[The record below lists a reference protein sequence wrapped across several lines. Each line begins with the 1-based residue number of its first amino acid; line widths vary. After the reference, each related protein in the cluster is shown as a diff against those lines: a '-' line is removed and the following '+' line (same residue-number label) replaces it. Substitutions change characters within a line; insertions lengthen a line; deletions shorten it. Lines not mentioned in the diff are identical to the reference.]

1 MYSLCPA
8 EVRPGQYN
16 CLIQRLK
23 LNFFLICNQIV
34 RASEYH
40 MNITKVFLIVCATV
54 FFIAACN
61 QTGPVA
67 NQANVARANT
77 STNANSASTAQPAAT
92 ADEITAGKELYSAKC
107 TICHKDTGKGGK
119 VTVEGKNL
127 KPADLTSD
135 KMKARSD
142 DKLVAGIS
150 EGSPDDGMPAFEDKL
165 TKDQI
170 KSIVKYVRT
179 LQQ

>member
-1 MYSLCPA
+1 
-8 EVRPGQYN
+8 
-16 CLIQRLK
+16 
-23 LNFFLICNQIV
+23 
-34 RASEYH
+34 

-54 FFIAACN
+54 LFIAACN
-61 QTGPVA
+61 KTGPVA
-67 NQANVARANT
+67 NQSNAARLPSNANT
-77 STNANSASTAQPAAT
+77 TAASTAQPAAT
-92 ADEITAGKELYSAKC
+92 GDELASGKELYAAKC

-135 KMKARSD
+135 KMKARPD
-142 DKLVAGIS
+142 DKMVAGIS
-150 EGSPDDGMPAFEDKL
+150 EGAPDDGMPAFEDKL

>member
-1 MYSLCPA
+1 
-8 EVRPGQYN
+8 
-16 CLIQRLK
+16 
-23 LNFFLICNQIV
+23 
-34 RASEYH
+34 
-40 MNITKVFLIVCATV
+40 MNITKVILLVCATV
-54 FFIAACN
+54 LFIAGCN
-61 QTGPVA
+61 QSGPVA
-67 NQANVARANT
+67 NQSNAARANT
-77 STNANSASTAQPAAT
+77 STNTGAASTAQPAAT
-92 ADEITAGKELYSAKC
+92 GDELSAGKELYAAKC

-150 EGSPDDGMPAFEDKL
+150 EGAPDDGMPAFEDKL

-170 KSIVKYVRT
+170 KSIVKYVRS

>member
-1 MYSLCPA
+1 
-8 EVRPGQYN
+8 
-16 CLIQRLK
+16 
-23 LNFFLICNQIV
+23 
-34 RASEYH
+34 
-40 MNITKVFLIVCATV
+40 MNITKVMLIICTTV
-54 FFIAACN
+54 LFIAACN
-61 QTGPVA
+61 QSGPVA
-67 NQANVARANT
+67 NQSNVSRANT
-77 STNANSASTAQPAAT
+77 SANTGTNAAAASTAQPAAT
-92 ADEITAGKELYSAKC
+92 GDELSAGKELYAAKC

-150 EGSPDDGMPAFEDKL
+150 EGAPDDGMPAFEDKL

>member
-1 MYSLCPA
+1 
-8 EVRPGQYN
+8 
-16 CLIQRLK
+16 
-23 LNFFLICNQIV
+23 
-34 RASEYH
+34 

-54 FFIAACN
+54 LFIAACN
-61 QTGPVA
+61 TTGPVS
-67 NQANVARANT
+67 NQSNAARLPSNSNT
-77 STNANSASTAQPAAT
+77 TAASTAQPAAT
-92 ADEITAGKELYSAKC
+92 GDELAAGKELYAAKC

-142 DKLVAGIS
+142 DKMVAGIS
-150 EGSPDDGMPAFEDKL
+150 EGAPDDGMPAFEDKL

-170 KSIVKYVRT
+170 KSIVKYVRS